1 MVALLLIQG
10 LLTYHQENERLSD
23 YLEIIRKIGH
33 FLQKLRILYQ
43 GNHEPIKALKRA
55 FAV

>member
-23 YLEIIRKIGH
+23 YLEILRKIGH

>member
-23 YLEIIRKIGH
+23 CLEILRKIEY
-33 FLQKLRILYQ
+33 FLQTLRIFYQ
-43 GNHEPIKALKRA
+43 GNREQIKALRRA
-55 FAV
+55 FAR

>member
-23 YLEIIRKIGH
+23 YLEIYER
-33 FLQKLRILYQ
+33 
-43 GNHEPIKALKRA
+43 
-55 FAV
+55 